1 MYGDLAIGM
10 LIRVGL
16 SLSRRR
22 KHLGTSILCS

>member
-1 MYGDLAIGM
+1 MDGDLAIGM

-22 KHLGTSILCS
+22 KHLGTGTLGS